1 MQKQTY
7 SCGNDPQPGDVVE
20 VVTMDDLPEESWW
33 NQAITEKLQKGKHY
47 SVFAVAFGDWICL
60 FNKPEIIWH
69 HPSRFRLIR
78 RAGETDNKRNIFE
91 ELIQTIERTAVNNT
105 ATISNVK
112 LWAKSWREEW
122 VGEPERERGWTINGE
137 QPQPGD
143 EEVRTPIQDA
153 LYATS
158 KFTTDDCTLLADGI
172 LMYLKDA
179 GMGIVRQPQPDM
191 AKLLE
196 EKEREIERL
205 KEQVN
210 DLKMDAAAHE
220 YNEAERIK
228 FQPEYERE
236 ICVRFAEYIGGLEM
250 KMYKDGWCE
259 PGGSNGFYYSTNDLY
274 TKFLGEH
281 TANH

>member
-1 MQKQTY
+1 MSNTKKY

-20 VVTMDDLPEESWW
+20 VVTMDDLPELEKTNW
-33 NQAITEKLQKGKHY
+33 AIGDIRLAVSYTVNEARPYASCNGKNE
-47 SVFAVAFGDWICL
+47 FGVYL
-60 FNKPEIIWH
+60 VNRQFV
-69 HPSRFRLIR
+69 HPVSRFRLIR
-78 RAGETDNKRNIFE
+78 RA
-91 ELIQTIERTAVNNT
+91 
-105 ATISNVK
+105 
-112 LWAKSWREEW
+112 
-122 VGEPERERGWTINGE
+122 GE

-191 AKLLE
+191 AKMPETSREKLLILAEWFDKVYKDSGKSDDVQKDLRKIASELE

>member
-1 MQKQTY
+1 MQNKY

-20 VVTMDDLPEESWW
+20 VVNAKEIKGEDFLFIM
-33 NQAITEKLQKGKHY
+33 AAGIKLGNTHTVNDISVNGQIRVGKVYH
-47 SVFAVAFGDWICL
+47 I
-60 FNKPEIIWH
+60 

-78 RAGETDNKRNIFE
+78 RAGE
-91 ELIQTIERTAVNNT
+91 
-105 ATISNVK
+105 
-112 LWAKSWREEW
+112 
-122 VGEPERERGWTINGE
+122 
-137 QPQPGD
+137 
-143 EEVRTPIQDA
+143 
-153 LYATS
+153 
-158 KFTTDDCTLLADGI
+158 
-172 LMYLKDA
+172 
-179 GMGIVRQPQPDM
+179 QPQPDM
-191 AKLLE
+191 AKMLE

>member
-1 MQKQTY
+1 MSNTKKY

-20 VVTMDDLPEESWW
+20 VVNAKEIKGEDFLFIM
-33 NQAITEKLQKGKHY
+33 AAGIKLGNTHTVNDISVNGQIRVGKVYH
-47 SVFAVAFGDWICL
+47 I
-60 FNKPEIIWH
+60 

-78 RAGETDNKRNIFE
+78 RA
-91 ELIQTIERTAVNNT
+91 
-105 ATISNVK
+105 
-112 LWAKSWREEW
+112 
-122 VGEPERERGWTINGE
+122 GE

-191 AKLLE
+191 AKMPETSREKLLILAEWFDKVYKDSGKSDDVQKDLRKIASELE

>member
-1 MQKQTY
+1 MQNKY

-20 VVTMDDLPEESWW
+20 VVNAKEIKGEDFLFIM
-33 NQAITEKLQKGKHY
+33 AAGIKLGNTHTVNDISVNGQIRVGKVYH
-47 SVFAVAFGDWICL
+47 I
-60 FNKPEIIWH
+60 

-78 RAGETDNKRNIFE
+78 RA
-91 ELIQTIERTAVNNT
+91 
-105 ATISNVK
+105 
-112 LWAKSWREEW
+112 
-122 VGEPERERGWTINGE
+122 GE

>member
-1 MQKQTY
+1 MQNKY

-20 VVTMDDLPEESWW
+20 VVNAKEIKGEDFLFIM
-33 NQAITEKLQKGKHY
+33 AAGIKLGNTHTVNDISVNGQIRVGKVYH
-47 SVFAVAFGDWICL
+47 I
-60 FNKPEIIWH
+60 

-78 RAGETDNKRNIFE
+78 RA
-91 ELIQTIERTAVNNT
+91 
-105 ATISNVK
+105 
-112 LWAKSWREEW
+112 
-122 VGEPERERGWTINGE
+122 GE

-220 YNEAERIK
+220 YNEIERLRY
-228 FQPEYERE
+228 QEEYERQLLE
-236 ICVRFAEYIGGLEM
+236 EKDEAIRELRAGLEDILTINPSAGSFGAEEQFEFM
-250 KMYKDGWCE
+250 QNKLRELLTKYKQ
-259 PGGSNGFYYSTNDLY
+259 P
-274 TKFLGEH
+274 
-281 TANH
+281 

>member
-1 MQKQTY
+1 MSNKKY

-20 VVTMDDLPEESWW
+20 VVTMDDLPELEKTNW
-33 NQAITEKLQKGKHY
+33 AIGDIRLAVSYTVNEARPYASCNGKNE
-47 SVFAVAFGDWICL
+47 FGVYL
-60 FNKPEIIWH
+60 VNRQFV
-69 HPSRFRLIR
+69 HPVSRFRLIR
-78 RAGETDNKRNIFE
+78 RA
-91 ELIQTIERTAVNNT
+91 
-105 ATISNVK
+105 
-112 LWAKSWREEW
+112 
-122 VGEPERERGWTINGE
+122 GE

-220 YNEAERIK
+220 YNEIERLRY
-228 FQPEYERE
+228 QEEYERQLLGE
-236 ICVRFAEYIGGLEM
+236 KDEAIRELRAGLEDILTINPSAGSFGAEEQFEFM
-250 KMYKDGWCE
+250 QNKLRELLTKYKQ
-259 PGGSNGFYYSTNDLY
+259 P
-274 TKFLGEH
+274 
-281 TANH
+281 

>member
-1 MQKQTY
+1 MQNKY

-20 VVTMDDLPEESWW
+20 VVTMDDLPELEKTNW
-33 NQAITEKLQKGKHY
+33 AIGDIRLAVSYTVNEARPYASCNGKNE
-47 SVFAVAFGDWICL
+47 FGVYL
-60 FNKPEIIWH
+60 VNRQFV
-69 HPSRFRLIR
+69 HPVSRFRLIR
-78 RAGETDNKRNIFE
+78 RA
-91 ELIQTIERTAVNNT
+91 
-105 ATISNVK
+105 
-112 LWAKSWREEW
+112 
-122 VGEPERERGWTINGE
+122 GE

>member
-1 MQKQTY
+1 MEAVARQLILTRHRSVPQNERSMNKY

-20 VVTMDDLPEESWW
+20 VVTMEDLPEESWW
-33 NQAITEKLQKGKHY
+33 NQAITEKLQKEKHY

-78 RAGETDNKRNIFE
+78 RA
-91 ELIQTIERTAVNNT
+91 
-105 ATISNVK
+105 
-112 LWAKSWREEW
+112 
-122 VGEPERERGWTINGE
+122 GE

-220 YNEAERIK
+220 YNEIERLRY
-228 FQPEYERE
+228 QEEYERQLLGE
-236 ICVRFAEYIGGLEM
+236 KDEAIRELRAGLEDILTINPSPPNTE
-250 KMYKDGWCE
+250 K
-259 PGGSNGFYYSTNDLY
+259 
-274 TKFLGEH
+274 
-281 TANH
+281 